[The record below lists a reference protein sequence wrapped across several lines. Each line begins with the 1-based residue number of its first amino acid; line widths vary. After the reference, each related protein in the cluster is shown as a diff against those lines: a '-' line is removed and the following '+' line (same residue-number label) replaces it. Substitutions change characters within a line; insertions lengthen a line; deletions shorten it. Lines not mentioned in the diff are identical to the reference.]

1 VDRLVGGVA
10 MSNWFQNQRIAWI
23 KESVE
28 IFGFIQREHVQKKFG
43 ISTPQASADIGDC
56 MAENPNLMVYNK
68 SAKRYE
74 RAA

>member
-1 VDRLVGGVA
+1 
-10 MSNWFQNQRIAWI
+10 MSTWFQDYRIAWI

-28 IFGFIQREHVQKKFG
+28 IFGFIQREHIQKKFG
-43 ISTPQASADIGDC
+43 VSVPQASADIGDC
-56 MAENPNLMVYNK
+56 MEEHPGLMVYNK